1 MIKKSSTFEKQQS
14 LYHNKVIPSLTP
26 IQTLGNQAYNCK
38 MNFFMNKKI
47 MSLLL
52 KQAQNTLILNEISNK
67 DLCNSENGVWKLKNI
82 TLNLFLDIPQF

>member
-1 MIKKSSTFEKQQS
+1 MKSIYIKAYV
-14 LYHNKVIPSLTP
+14 YHNKVTPSLTP

-67 DLCNSENGVWKLKNI
+67 DLCHGENEVWKLKNI

>member
-1 MIKKSSTFEKQQS
+1 
-14 LYHNKVIPSLTP
+14 
-26 IQTLGNQAYNCK
+26 
-38 MNFFMNKKI
+38 

-67 DLCNSENGVWKLKNI
+67 DLFHSENEVWKLKNI